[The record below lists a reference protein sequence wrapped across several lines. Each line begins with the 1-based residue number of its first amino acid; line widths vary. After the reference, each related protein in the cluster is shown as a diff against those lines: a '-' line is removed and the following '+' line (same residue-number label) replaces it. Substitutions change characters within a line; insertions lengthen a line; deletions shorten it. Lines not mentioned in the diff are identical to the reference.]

1 MVKEVKQYQAADG
14 SCFSSKAEAEAYEEM
29 LRNPHFKKIQD
40 RIEKLEQEMATMRVE
55 IATLHREP
63 AKPSW
68 PIGQPI
74 MYDQYRRPQT
84 EFNYKAYNPATGVQN
99 G

>member
-1 MVKEVKQYQAADG
+1 MIKEIKQYQAADG
-14 SCFSSKAEAEAYEEM
+14 SCFASKAEAEAYEEM

-40 RIEKLEQEMATMRVE
+40 RIEQLEHEILAMKAE
-55 IATLHREP
+55 IATLHRAP

-68 PIGQPI
+68 PGG
-74 MYDQYRRPQT
+74 PQVM
-84 EFNYKAYNPATGVQN
+84 FNGDDRVPLCHEVYNPATGVKN